1 MLALQLSF
9 QQETSC
15 REHAEGWLTD
25 RIRNFEACCNMG
37 KVAVRQSLN
46 ISFIGASDFQS
57 LDYTVDMD
65 RLIYTAVVQCSNEGT
80 IGKPKGVLDVIWQVW
95 HSTADISILVLAIL
109 MSAEDAPPA
118 VFDRRSHSFFM

>member
-1 MLALQLSF
+1 MLVWQALTEDFSVPQEFVLALQLSF

-15 REHAEGWLTD
+15 KEHAEGWLTD

-65 RLIYTAVVQCSNEGT
+65 RLIYTAVVQCPNEGT
-80 IGKPKGVLDVIWQVW
+80 IGKTKR
-95 HSTADISILVLAIL
+95 SIGCYLA
-109 MSAEDAPPA
+109 SVA
-118 VFDRRSHSFFM
+118 